1 MALLYLPKTV
11 PLGLTSIVQLSPF
24 LALAKRNHRVISCK
38 ASKDYHKPRRANAG
52 PRLCKARSY
61 SRARSRPFSALTAL
75 AAMSALSPSSVH
87 RLDGTV
93 WEFTNPITP
102 GLIVDNSP
110 R

>member
-61 SRARSRPFSALTAL
+61 SRALFASVLGVDGDVGAASIFCPSVRRHSLGIHGSHNPRSNR
-75 AAMSALSPSSVH
+75 
-87 RLDGTV
+87 
-93 WEFTNPITP
+93 
-102 GLIVDNSP
+102 
-110 R
+110 